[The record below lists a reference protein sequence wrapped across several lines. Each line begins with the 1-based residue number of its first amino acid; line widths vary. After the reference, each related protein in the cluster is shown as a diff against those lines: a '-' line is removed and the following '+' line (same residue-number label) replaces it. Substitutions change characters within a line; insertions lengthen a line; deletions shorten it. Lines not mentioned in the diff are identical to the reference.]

1 MIALAHRYDF
11 VFLFDVS
18 NGNPNGD
25 PDAGNLP
32 RLDPETNQGLVTD
45 VSLKRKIRNYA
56 EIARGGDS
64 GYAIYVQEG
73 AILNEQHRKAY
84 IALRPEKD
92 REKTAKD
99 KKLNPQS
106 DEEAN
111 ALRKFMCDNF
121 FDVRTFGAVMS
132 TGINCGQVRGP
143 VQLSFA
149 RSVDAIVPLEISIT
163 RMAATNEAEK
173 KKALEGAEN
182 DDVRTENR
190 TMGRKYIV
198 PYGLYRAHGFVSAK
212 LAERTGFSGADLGFL
227 WDALKNMFEHDR
239 SAARGEMSARK
250 LIAFEHA
257 SALGNAQAHDLF
269 ERVGVERVHGG
280 EAFPLGD
287 RRLDN
292 APPARRF
299 DDYRVT
305 INRDNQPEGVT
316 IHELI

>member
-1 MIALAHRYDF
+1 MTALSNRYDF

-56 EIARGGDS
+56 ELAKGGEQ

-84 IALRPEKD
+84 VALRPDDK
-92 REKTAKD
+92 KAATD
-99 KKLNPQS
+99 KKLNPQN
-106 DEEAN
+106 DPEAD

-149 RSVDAIVPLEISIT
+149 RSAEAVVPLEISIT

-173 KKALEGAEN
+173 KKIEEGGNGE
-182 DDVRTENR
+182 DGRTENR
-190 TMGRKYIV
+190 TMGRKHIV

-212 LAERTGFSGADLGFL
+212 LAERTGFSTDDLAFL
-227 WDALKNMFEHDR
+227 WEALKNMFEHDR
-239 SAARGEMSARK
+239 SAARGEMAARK
-250 LIAFEHA
+250 LIAFEH
-257 SALGNAQAHDLF
+257 SNALGNAQAHDLF
-269 ERVGVERVHGG
+269 DRVVVQRENGG
-280 EAFPLGD
+280 DPIPLGD

-292 APPARRF
+292 LPPARRF
-299 DDYRVT
+299 ADYRVT
-305 INRDNQPEGVT
+305 VDRAAAPDGVT
-316 IHELI
+316 IHELL

>member
-1 MIALAHRYDF
+1 MTVLSHRYDF

-45 VSLKRKIRNYA
+45 VCLKRKIRNYA
-56 EIARGGDS
+56 ELAKGGDQR
-64 GYAIYVQEG
+64 YAIYVQEG

-84 IALRPEKD
+84 VAIRPDK
-92 REKTAKD
+92 EKTIKER
-99 KKLNPQS
+99 KLNPQS
-106 DEEAN
+106 EGEAI
-111 ALRKFMCDNF
+111 ALRDFMCSNF

-149 RSVDAIVPLEISIT
+149 RSVDSIVSLEIAIT

-173 KKALEGAEN
+173 KKAEEGGNSE
-182 DDVRTENR
+182 DERSENR

-198 PYGLYRAHGFVSAK
+198 PYGLYRVHGFVSAK
-212 LAERTGFSGADLGFL
+212 LAERTGFSADDLAFL

-239 SAARGEMSARK
+239 SAARGEMAARK

-269 ERVGVERVHGG
+269 DRIVVQRVNGDDIYS
-280 EAFPLGD
+280 LGD
-287 RRLDN
+287 KRLDN
-292 APPARRF
+292 LPPPRQFA
-299 DDYRVT
+299 DYRVT
-305 INRDNQPEGVT
+305 IDRESAPDGVT
-316 IHELI
+316 IHELL